1 MTWLLL
7 PIAAL
12 GQDSEPRGPKL
23 AIESYQLPNG
33 LKVALHRD
41 TSVPR
46 VVVCLAYHVGSR
58 NERAGRTGFA
68 HFFEH
73 MMFRGTKNVP
83 NYDVPLQETGA
94 QSNATTSED
103 MTIYFE
109 TVASE
114 YLERALYL
122 EAERLAFLPS
132 ALDQAKFDTE
142 REVVK
147 NERRQ
152 SIDNVPYGLV
162 DETLLAQVFPKGH
175 PYSWPVIGSMKDL
188 NSASLDDLKAFFA
201 EFYHPGNATLCLAGD
216 FDPIAAKALVARYF
230 APLAAG
236 PRPAPALP
244 RPAMARP
251 GSAELA
257 DQVKLSRIHWSWP
270 TVADDHPDAPALDL
284 LALILASGETSR
296 LYKSL
301 VRDLR
306 LATNVSA
313 DSDTKEIAGLF
324 TLLATAAE
332 GKSTAEIE
340 KVFEK
345 EIARLKTEPPSAS
358 EIAGMLAWS
367 ETGFY
372 SQLTGL
378 VRRAIAISTG
388 FAQKDDPEYYRKDF
402 ARRYRVRPK
411 DIESVAERYLT
422 DNRVRL
428 LVRPLAPG
436 ETKTE
441 PEPVGP
447 GPDVVAAT
455 NAPTRPP
462 EHGPDW

>member
-1 MTWLLL
+1 MCQALRSVFLTWLLL

-12 GQDSEPRGPKL
+12 GQDSEPRGPRL

-41 TSVPR
+41 TIVPR

-103 MTIYFE
+103 MTVYFE

-132 ALDQAKFDTE
+132 ALDKAKFDTE

-201 EFYHPGNATLCLAGD
+201 EFYQPGNATLCLAGD
-216 FDPIAAKALVARYF
+216 FDPI
-230 APLAAG
+230 
-236 PRPAPALP
+236 
-244 RPAMARP
+244 
-251 GSAELA
+251 
-257 DQVKLSRIHWSWP
+257 
-270 TVADDHPDAPALDL
+270 
-284 LALILASGETSR
+284 
-296 LYKSL
+296 
-301 VRDLR
+301 
-306 LATNVSA
+306 
-313 DSDTKEIAGLF
+313 
-324 TLLATAAE
+324 
-332 GKSTAEIE
+332 
-340 KVFEK
+340 
-345 EIARLKTEPPSAS
+345 
-358 EIAGMLAWS
+358 
-367 ETGFY
+367 
-372 SQLTGL
+372 
-378 VRRAIAISTG
+378 
-388 FAQKDDPEYYRKDF
+388 
-402 ARRYRVRPK
+402 
-411 DIESVAERYLT
+411 
-422 DNRVRL
+422 
-428 LVRPLAPG
+428 
-436 ETKTE
+436 
-441 PEPVGP
+441 
-447 GPDVVAAT
+447 
-455 NAPTRPP
+455 
-462 EHGPDW
+462 